1 MGGAYGTQEKKR
13 KQIILVRK
21 PESDTLEEAEAK
33 GRRKVRILKK
43 QEMWDRRSLVVGFC
57 IQPNEPHSTT

>member
-1 MGGAYGTQEKKR
+1 
-13 KQIILVRK
+13 LVRK